1 MMTLLLL
8 FPFYLFRLKERIQAQ
23 KGQLSKM
30 DLILNSQQKQKMFL
44 GAVYVRTQIRKRGE
58 GEKDFSHLKC
68 INSVSLETNTS
79 QLEALVDTVEF
90 SISIC

>member
-1 MMTLLLL
+1 
-8 FPFYLFRLKERIQAQ
+8 
-23 KGQLSKM
+23 
-30 DLILNSQQKQKMFL
+30 MFL
-44 GAVYVRTQIRKRGE
+44 GAICICTQIRKRGG

-90 SISIC
+90 SINIC

>member
-1 MMTLLLL
+1 M
-8 FPFYLFRLKERIQAQ
+8 FRLKGRIRAQ

-44 GAVYVRTQIRKRGE
+44 CAIYVCTQIRKRGG